1 MRWTSLFSLA
11 LFLLAG
17 LLVGA
22 VLSTLPVP
30 VHAQGSDLDGKEV
43 FLAQKCN
50 MCHGVASAGIEAKA
64 KSEKMKGPDLDG
76 CCADEDAAAL
86 GAFLKKETEV
96 DGAKHKG
103 SFKGSD
109 EELAA
114 LIDWL
119 KEL

>member
-1 MRWTSLFSLA
+1 MKKLFSLA

-22 VLSTLPVP
+22 VLSTMPTAVY
-30 VHAQGSDLDGKEV
+30 AQGGDMGGKEI

-50 MCHGVASAGIEAKA
+50 LCHSVESQGIEAKA
-64 KSEKMKGPDLDG
+64 KSEKMKGPNLDG
-76 CCADEDAAAL
+76 CCTDLEASAL
-86 GAFLKKETEV
+86 TGYLKKETEM

-103 SFKGSD
+103 TFKGTD

-119 KEL
+119 KSL

>member
-1 MRWTSLFSLA
+1 MKKLFSLA

-22 VLSTLPVP
+22 VLSTMPTAVY
-30 VHAQGSDLDGKEV
+30 AQGGDLDGKAI
-43 FLAQKCN
+43 FLAEKCN
-50 MCHGVASAGIEAKA
+50 LCHSVESQGIESKA
-64 KSEKMKGPDLDG
+64 KSEKMKGPNLDG
-76 CCADEDAAAL
+76 CCGDMEADAL
-86 GAFLKKETEV
+86 TQYLKKETEM

-109 EELAA
+109 EELSA